1 MNCVAGMEKDK
12 ISLDDFL
19 QSGHTLLGGDLMET
33 GFVTQR
39 EKTAKTACFRLSPEK
54 RLCPRF
60 DNVGIA
66 LYPVAERGKMGF
78 RVVSDFCQEHI
89 M

>member
-1 MNCVAGMEKDK
+1 MSPGGGGMKKEPK
-12 ISLDDFL
+12 
-19 QSGHTLLGGDLMET
+19 
-33 GFVTQR
+33 R
-39 EKTAKTACFRLSPEK
+39 EKERTARSLSMRLDPEE

-60 DNVGIA
+60 DSAGIA
-66 LYPVAERGKMGF
+66 LFPVAARGEMGF

>member
-1 MNCVAGMEKDK
+1 MGR
-12 ISLDDFL
+12 FL
-19 QSGHTLLGGDLMET
+19 KTEIFPLIFFPGRVKLGPGGDRVET
-33 GFVTQR
+33 GFVTEK
-39 EKTAKTACFRLSPEK
+39 EKTAQASCLRIDPER

-60 DNVGIA
+60 DSTGIA
-66 LYPVAERGKMGF
+66 MFPVAERGKMGF